1 MKGKAIIP
9 LVLGLG
15 IGIITVKLAVDTI
28 RKAQGE
34 NKGPDIIKAVRAK
47 TDIGPQEEITA
58 EMVELV
64 ETADSLFAPANER
77 IGKMKDVIGRVTAK
91 AIPQRSAVLTSM
103 LAPPGTRP
111 GMVGLIKPGY
121 RAFSVKI
128 DEVSGVAYQIKPGD
142 WVDVV
147 VVMDIASQ
155 GRRRKETISEVILEH
170 IQVAA
175 IGRGTSPQP
184 SRSGAKTKPAK
195 SATLLIREEEVTKL
209 HLAASR
215 GKISLVMRGDDDDR
229 AMTKGKSASLSDVI
243 AMLHNTDKKPGPRTP
258 TKLRTWNEPEPEPY
272 TVLVRRGSS
281 SSKKGSQFER
291 VTFET
296 NDSYRVIAIKAG
308 PPSKTAAT
316 LGISRPSG
324 YSGRRT
330 RPSDSAGDQD
340 TTGEEE

>member
-15 IGIITVKLAVDTI
+15 IGIVTVKLAVDTI

-58 EMVELV
+58 EMVEVV
-64 ETADSLFAPANER
+64 ETADSLFAPASER
-77 IGKMKDVIGRVTAK
+77 IDKVKDVIGRVTAK

-128 DEVSGVAYQIKPGD
+128 DEVSGVAFQIKPGD

-155 GRRRKETISEVILEH
+155 GRRRKETISEIILQH
-170 IQVAA
+170 IKVAA
-175 IGRGTSPQP
+175 IGRGTNPQP
-184 SRSGAKTKPAK
+184 SGSAAKTKPAK

-215 GKISLVMRGDDDDR
+215 GKISLVMRGNDDK
-229 AMTKGKSASLSDVI
+229 AMTKGTSANLSDVI
-243 AMLHNTDKKPGPRTP
+243 AMLQNTGKKPGPRPP
-258 TKLRTWNEPEPEPY
+258 TKIPTWNEPEPEPY

-291 VTFET
+291 VIFET
-296 NDSYRVIAIKAG
+296 NDSHRVIAIRAG
-308 PPSKTAAT
+308 PPSKAAAT

-330 RPSDSAGDQD
+330 RPSDSAGNQD